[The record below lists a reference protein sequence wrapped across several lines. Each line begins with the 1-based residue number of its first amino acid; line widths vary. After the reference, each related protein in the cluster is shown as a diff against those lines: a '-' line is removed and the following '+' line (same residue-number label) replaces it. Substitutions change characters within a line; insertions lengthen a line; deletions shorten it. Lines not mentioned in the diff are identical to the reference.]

1 MKEATVEERLR
12 WKDGKKYAEYIYKV
26 AVAGK
31 AGTDEY
37 TESELIEAI
46 KDRQFVLTNARV
58 MHSFTGR
65 DYIRCTT
72 ETRKQTDAAGIEH
85 IRFLTRE
92 NYGLL
97 RRSGIKS

>member
-1 MKEATVEERLR
+1 MKEAAIEERLR
-12 WKDGKKYAEYIYKV
+12 WKDGKKYAEYTYKV

-31 AGTDEY
+31 TGTVEY
-37 TESELIEAI
+37 TESELIAAI
-46 KDRQFVLTNARV
+46 KASQFVLTNARM

-72 ETRKQTDAAGIEH
+72 ETRKWTDKAGVEH

-92 NYGLL
+92 NYTLL
-97 RRSGIKS
+97 RRSEIKS